1 MLYTRGYMRPLV
13 LVILDGW
20 GYSNQKLGNAILSA
34 NTAYIDTIRGNFPAL
49 GLQASGK
56 SVGLEWGE
64 PGNSEVGHLT
74 IGAGR
79 TVFQYSTR
87 INRSI
92 ESGDFFTK
100 PAFLNA
106 ALHVQKNN
114 SSLHLVGLLGSGT
127 VHSNFEHIISLLDFA
142 KRNNL
147 TKVYLHLF
155 TDGKDSSLKEGPDLI
170 EKLNIQIKKLG
181 VGIIATLTGRHYAMD
196 RDTNWTDRTQ
206 KAYDLFTKGVGEQA
220 PDPIAYLNASYA
232 QDINDTKLH
241 PAVVD
246 PKGIIEDNDAVIFF
260 NFREDSMRQI
270 SQAFVQP
277 QFDKFP
283 RKEYKNLFV
292 ALMTQYIEDPT
303 ISLNV
308 AFPLPEV
315 DNGLAQALSKA
326 GKRQLHIAETEKYAH
341 ATYFFNCL
349 RNSPYEG
356 ESDILV
362 ESHKQHLEHPEMKA
376 SEIADRF
383 LEEFAKDIYDFTIIN
398 FANADILSHTGNL
411 EAATKGCEHIDAALG
426 RVYEAI
432 MARDG
437 ILIITADH
445 GNAESLIY
453 KGTGEAETKHNTN
466 PVPLYI
472 VAREY
477 QRPRTRE
484 ESDATVEKVEGL
496 ISDVAPTIL
505 ELLQIQ
511 APAEMAGASLLRLVV

>member
-1 MLYTRGYMRPLV
+1 MRPLV

-20 GYSNQKLGNAILSA
+20 GFSKQQLGNAVLTA
-34 NTAYIDTIRGNFPAL
+34 NTPYISTIRSNFPAL

-87 INRSI
+87 INRAI
-92 ESGDFFTK
+92 ENGDFFNN
-100 PAFLNA
+100 PALVNA
-106 ALHVQKNN
+106 MLHAGKHA
-114 SSLHLVGLLGSGT
+114 SRLHLVGLLGSGT
-127 VHSNFEHIISLLDFA
+127 VHSNLEHLSSLLDMA

-147 TKVYLHLF
+147 SQVFLHLF
-155 TDGKDSSLKEGPDLI
+155 TDGKDSGLKEAPELI
-170 EKLNIQIKKLG
+170 EKLNVLIKKF
-181 VGIIATLTGRHYAMD
+181 GIGTLATLTGRHYAMD
-196 RDTNWTDRTQ
+196 RDNNWTDRTQ
-206 KAYDLFTKGVGEQA
+206 KAYELLAKGIGEAA
-220 PDPIAYLNASYA
+220 PDPLAYLQASYA
-232 QDINDTKLH
+232 KDITDTKLH

-246 PKGIIEDNDAVIFF
+246 ASGIIGDNDAVIFF

-270 SQAFVQP
+270 SRCFVDP
-277 QFDKFP
+277 QLDTFP
-283 RKEYKNLFV
+283 RKEFKNLFV
-292 ALMTQYIEDPT
+292 TLMTQYIEDPS

-308 AFPLPEV
+308 AFPLPDV
-315 DNGLAQALSKA
+315 DNGLAEVLSKS

-349 RNSPYEG
+349 RNTPYEG
-356 ESDILV
+356 EIDILV
-362 ESHKQHLEHPEMKA
+362 ESYKQHVEHPEMRA
-376 SEIADRF
+376 REIADKF
-383 LEEFAKDIYDFTIIN
+383 LDEFAKDIYDFTIIN

-411 EAATKGCEHIDAALG
+411 DAATKGVEHIDTALG
-426 RVYEAI
+426 RVYEAV

-437 ILIITADH
+437 ILVITADH

-453 KGTGEAETKHNTN
+453 KSTGEAETKHNTN
-466 PVPLYI
+466 PVPLYL

-477 QRPRTRE
+477 QRPRTEE
-484 ESDATVEKVEGL
+484 ESNASIEKVEGL

-505 ELLQIQ
+505 DLLQIQ
-511 APAEMAGASLLRLVV
+511 TPAGMAGVSLLRLIS

>member
-1 MLYTRGYMRPLV
+1 MRPLV
-13 LVILDGW
+13 LVVLDGW
-20 GYSNQKLGNAILSA
+20 GYSKQQLGNAVMTA
-34 NTAYIDTIRGNFPAL
+34 NTPYIDVIKHNFPAL

-87 INRSI
+87 INRAI
-92 ESGDFFTK
+92 ESGDFFNN
-100 PAFLNA
+100 PALINA
-106 ALHVQKNN
+106 ILHTQKNN
-114 SSLHLVGLLGSGT
+114 SRLHLIGLLGSGT
-127 VHSNFEHIISLLDFA
+127 VHSNFEHLSSLLDMA
-142 KRNNL
+142 KQNNVSQL
-147 TKVYLHLF
+147 YLHLF
-155 TDGKDSSLKEGPDLI
+155 TDGKDSGLKEGPELL
-170 EKLNIQIKKLG
+170 EKLKVQIAKF
-181 VGIIATLTGRHYAMD
+181 GIGTLATLTGRHYAMD
-196 RDTNWTDRTQ
+196 RDNNWADRTQ
-206 KAYDLFTKGVGEQA
+206 KAYELFTQGKGEEA
-220 PDPIAYLNASYA
+220 PDPLAYLQASYA
-232 QDINDTKLH
+232 KDITDTKLH

-246 PKGIIEDNDAVIFF
+246 PKGTIEDNDAVIFF

-270 SQAFVQP
+270 SRCFVDP
-277 QFDKFP
+277 SLDKIP

-292 ALMTQYIEDPT
+292 TLMTQYLEDLP

-315 DNGLAQALSKA
+315 DNGLAEALSKS

-349 RNSPYEG
+349 RNTPYEG
-356 ESDILV
+356 EIDILV
-362 ESHKQHLEHPEMKA
+362 ESYKQHLEHPEMKA
-376 SEIADRF
+376 SEIADKF
-383 LEEFAKDIYDFTIIN
+383 LEEFAKGIYDFTIIN

-411 EAATKGCEHIDAALG
+411 DAAVKGAEHIDTALG
-426 RVYEAI
+426 RVYEAV
-432 MARDG
+432 MAMDG
-437 ILIITADH
+437 ILVITADH

-466 PVPLYI
+466 PVPFYL

-477 QRPRTRE
+477 QRPRTEE
-484 ESDATVEKVEGL
+484 ESNASVEKVEGL

-511 APAEMAGASLLRLVV
+511 TPAEMTGASLLRLIS

>member
-1 MLYTRGYMRPLV
+1 MRPLV
-13 LVILDGW
+13 LLILDGW
-20 GYSNQKLGNAILSA
+20 GYSKQQLGNAIS
-34 NTAYIDTIRGNFPAL
+34 TAHTPYIDVIRTNFPAL

-87 INRSI
+87 INRAI
-92 ESGDFFTK
+92 ENGDFFTN
-100 PAFLNA
+100 PALVNA
-106 ALHVQKNN
+106 MLHAEKY
-114 SSLHLVGLLGSGT
+114 SSRLHLVGLLGSGT
-127 VHSNFEHIISLLDFA
+127 VHSNFEHLSALLDMA

-147 TKVYLHLF
+147 AQVYLHLF
-155 TDGKDSSLKEGPDLI
+155 TDGKDSGLKEAPELLT
-170 EKLNIQIKKLG
+170 KLTTQIKKSG
-181 VGIIATLTGRHYAMD
+181 VGTIATLTGRHFAMD
-196 RDTNWTDRTQ
+196 RDNNWTDRTQ
-206 KAYDLFTKGVGEQA
+206 KAYELFTKGMGEQA
-220 PDPIAYLNASYA
+220 SDPLGYIQASYA
-232 QDINDTKLH
+232 QDITDTKLH

-270 SQAFVQP
+270 SRCFVDP
-277 QFDKFP
+277 HLDKIP

-292 ALMTQYIEDPT
+292 TLMTQYIEDSS

-308 AFPLPEV
+308 AFPLPDV
-315 DNGLAQALSKA
+315 DNGLAEVLSKNS
-326 GKRQLHIAETEKYAH
+326 KRQLHIAETEKYAH

-349 RNSPYEG
+349 RNTPYEG
-356 ESDILV
+356 EIDILV
-362 ESHKQHLEHPEMKA
+362 ESYKQHLEHPEMKA
-376 SEIADRF
+376 SEIADKF
-383 LEEFAKDIYDFTIIN
+383 LDEFSKGIYDFTVIN

-411 EAATKGCEHIDAALG
+411 DAATKGVEYIDAALG
-426 RVYEAI
+426 RVYEAV
-432 MARDG
+432 MAQDG
-437 ILIITADH
+437 ILVITADH

-466 PVPLYI
+466 PVPLYL

-477 QRPRTRE
+477 QRPRSE
-484 ESDATVEKVEGL
+484 EECNASIEKVEGL

-511 APAEMAGASLLRLVV
+511 TPAGMAGASLLRLIS